1 LARPPRTPS
10 NVIETKEEQQ
20 MRLEKLG
27 FGDKSKYEIIKG
39 NPQSAATPHI
49 Y

>member
-1 LARPPRTPS
+1 M
-10 NVIETKEEQQ
+10 ETKEEQH
-20 MRLEKLG
+20 MRLEKLE
-27 FGDKSKYEIIKG
+27 FGDKSKYGIIKG